1 MKTILRHQPQ
11 LPPCAVL
18 AALVLAW
25 PAGCLNVRKR
35 TELAPATVAAVP
47 PATSADRPP
56 DPVPPET
63 AALVAKG
70 RSQYLA
76 GDAVGAR
83 ETFRQVEARS
93 PGNAAA
99 RDFLTRLALPEEG
112 GSVAHREQ
120 TRAQLLT
127 EVAESWRRPG
137 LGAAP
142 AGEEAG
148 DEGAAPL
155 LEKLNAIRIPE
166 INFSGVELSR
176 VISTLGTVAQD
187 CDTSGELP
195 EGVNLV
201 LLDPAARNPQVS
213 LTLRNLSLK
222 RVLDL
227 ITDSVGYQYEVQ
239 ADAIIV
245 RPGGET
251 STLETAFF
259 PVTRATVLR
268 MTGGGAAADPKVAG
282 EAPAAGSGVRAAASG
297 GATQVLRTFLQQ
309 AGVNFDGVA
318 GSSLAYDG
326 SAVIVTQTLRNLA
339 RIRNILNRYSEVRQV
354 EIEAKFMEVQ
364 EGSLDE
370 LGVNWNVSRRGV
382 AQLDPQTGAPLLDS
396 SGRQVFTPQETYT
409 TAGVNRTLA
418 STFANT
424 SSSQNLVITGSGGTT
439 LPVAPPALPGAVQ
452 LGSAGAA
459 FASITGFVGEFDVQA
474 VVRALSQKQGTDLLS
489 APKVTV
495 LSGNPA
501 NIVVAQELRY
511 PQSFGETQSQVGT
524 GSASGGGS
532 AGVAITAGTPR
543 DFTTRNV
550 GVELKVTPTAEE
562 DDRSISLDLNP
573 KVTEFDGFVEYG
585 GTSVAIAG
593 GNTVT
598 VPSGFFQPIFSVR
611 EVATRVTLWDG
622 ATLVMGGL
630 TREDVKKVRDQ
641 VPVLGRLPLLGRLFR
656 SEGES
661 SQKRNLLIF
670 VTANLVSPGGS
681 PKRQNLNQVSPGSL
695 FQNPAIITPR
705 GAEARSPAPP

>member
-1 MKTILRHQPQ
+1 MA
-11 LPPCAVL
+11 PP
-18 AALVLAW
+18 
-25 PAGCLNVRKR
+25 
-35 TELAPATVAAVP
+35 APATDLAP
-47 PATSADRPP
+47 PS
-56 DPVPPET
+56 VPPET
-63 AALVAKG
+63 AGLVAKG
-70 RSQYLA
+70 RGQYLA
-76 GDAVGAR
+76 GDSAGAR
-83 ETFRQVEARS
+83 ETFRQVEACS
-93 PGNAAA
+93 PGNATA
-99 RDFLTRLALPEEG
+99 RDFLARLALPG
-112 GSVAHREQ
+112 TGSDVAHREQ

-127 EVAESWRRPG
+127 EVADSWRRPG
-137 LGAAP
+137 LGPAP

-148 DEGAAPL
+148 DEDAAPL
-155 LEKLNAIRIPE
+155 LDKLTAIRIPE

-176 VISTLGTVAQD
+176 VINTLGTVAQD
-187 CDTSGELP
+187 CDPSGELP
-195 EGVNLV
+195 KGVNLV
-201 LLDPAARNPQVS
+201 LLDPAAKNPPVS
-213 LTLRNLSLK
+213 ITLRNLSLK

-245 RPGGET
+245 RPGGEI
-251 STLETAFF
+251 STLETEFF

-268 MTGGGAAADPKVAG
+268 MTGGGAAADTKGAG
-282 EAPAAGSGVRAAASG
+282 DAPAAGG

-309 AGVNFDGVA
+309 AGVNFDGVP

-370 LGVNWNVSRRGV
+370 LGVDWNVSRRGV
-382 AQLDPQTGAPLLDS
+382 AQFDPQTGAPLLDS

-409 TAGVNRTLA
+409 TTGVNRSLA

-424 SSSQNLVITGSGGTT
+424 SSSQNLVITGAGGTT

-681 PKRQNLNQVSPGSL
+681 PKRQNFNQVPPGAL
-695 FQNPAIITPR
+695 FQNPTIITPR
-705 GAEARSPAPP
+705 GAETRHPGP